1 MIREILSFIDDA
13 EAGTAH
19 VRALLGLAERF
30 DAQLELGVLTA
41 GPMMFPELAP
51 YTSLYLP
58 EIALRGDG
66 EAQLGR
72 VRALVGGA
80 AERVDVWGFHDSIGW
95 LAADVRD
102 SRQIADLILIGAQE
116 TWLHGW
122 LRRRMIETLVLSAGT
137 PLLLLPPSGW
147 SGGVGHAVLG
157 WKPSAHANRV
167 VHDLV
172 AIAEPGAHIDIVT
185 IGRAVEPEPG
195 SVVPGSGIVRH
206 LTRHGFAV
214 ELHRLDEDGLEADQL
229 SAFAIDRKADL
240 LAVGGFAH
248 SRIRDI
254 VLGGVTQGLIEK
266 TRLPVL
272 MAH

>member
-72 VRALVGGA
+72 VRALVSA
-80 AERVDVWGFHDSIGW
+80 APDRVNVWGFHDSIRW

-102 SRQIADLILIGAQE
+102 SRQIADLIVIGAPE
-116 TWLHGW
+116 TWLHPW
-122 LRRRMIETLVLSAGT
+122 LRHRLTENLVLSAGT

-147 SGGVGHAVLG
+147 SGRVEHAVLG
-157 WKPSAHANRV
+157 WKPSSHANRV

-172 AIAEPGAHIDIVT
+172 ALAEPGAHIDIVT
-185 IGRAVEPEPG
+185 IGRAVEPEPD

-206 LTRHGFAV
+206 LTRHGFQV
-214 ELHRLDEDGLEADQL
+214 ELHRLDQGGVEADQL

-266 TRLPVL
+266 TQLPVL

>member
-1 MIREILSFIDDA
+1 MIRELLSFIDDA
-13 EAGTAH
+13 EAGASH
-19 VRALLGLAERF
+19 VTALLDLAKRF
-30 DAQLELGVLTA
+30 DAHLELGVLTP
-41 GPMMFPELAP
+41 GPMLVPALAP

-58 EIALRGDG
+58 EIALRDDG
-66 EAQLGR
+66 EAELSR
-72 VRALVGGA
+72 VRALVATA
-80 AERVDVWGFHDSIGW
+80 ADRATVWGFHDSVGW

-102 SRQIADLILIGAQE
+102 SCQIADLVVIGASE
-116 TWLHGW
+116 TWRHGW

-137 PLLLLPPSGW
+137 PLLLLPPTGW
-147 SGGVGHAVLG
+147 SGKLTHAVLG

-195 SVVPGSGIVRH
+195 SIVPGSGIVRH
-206 LTRHGFAV
+206 LTRHGFTV
-214 ELHRLDEDGLEADQL
+214 ELHRLDEDGIEADQL
-229 SAFAIDRKADL
+229 QVFAFDRKADL
-240 LAVGGFAH
+240 LAIGGFAH

-254 VLGGVTQGLIEK
+254 VLGGVTSGAIEN
-266 TRLPVL
+266 TMLPVL

>member
-1 MIREILSFIDDA
+1 M
-13 EAGTAH
+13 
-19 VRALLGLAERF
+19 
-30 DAQLELGVLTA
+30 LTA
-41 GPMMFPELAP
+41 GPMMFPALAP

-58 EIALRGDG
+58 EIALRDDG
-66 EAQLGR
+66 EAELSR
-72 VRALVGGA
+72 VRAQVA
-80 AERVDVWGFHDSIGW
+80 AAADRVNVWGFHDSIGW

-102 SRQIADLILIGAQE
+102 SRQIADLIVIGASDA
-116 TWLHGW
+116 WLHGW

-147 SGGVGHAVLG
+147 SGKVGHAMLG

-172 AIAEPGAHIDIVT
+172 ALAEPGARIDIVT
-185 IGRAVEPEPG
+185 IGRAVEPEPD

-214 ELHRLDEDGLEADQL
+214 ELHRLDEDGVEADQL
-229 SAFAIDRKADL
+229 SAFAIDRGADL

-248 SRIRDI
+248 SRVRDI

-266 TRLPVL
+266 TELPVL